1 MIKNKDRDRNRDKDR
16 AILHSWE
23 DGEIMDMEEWMPE
36 LVDDTEN
43 DKWGSTIAT
52 TDNFLIGT
60 FE

>member
-16 AILHSWE
+16 DILHSWE
-23 DGEIMDMEEWMPE
+23 DGEIMDMEERMPE

-52 TDNFLIGT
+52 TDNFLTGT